1 MPFSRKS
8 FYSIV
13 ETAAKW
19 ECSLRDII
27 DCSAGGELTIKT
39 FLRYAE
45 TDDGPIAG
53 SVTLSAQDLLA
64 YFHVDGNAGRSL
76 KVYRVGIPAEG
87 SGDDLNW
94 IFVRDEEGGT
104 GVEIDI
110 NDIHITGE
118 EFKRFQ
124 DKHEIGVVVKEVV
137 RWRTPPAERHDWEGM
152 YRRLCKRIF
161 EIGLP
166 ESLNELSIEMQQGFI
181 EASENGD
188 APDVSTIRKRLQPIW
203 NDLRET
209 A

>member
-64 YFHVDGNAGRSL
+64 YFHVDGQASRSL
-76 KVYRVGIPAEG
+76 KVYRVGIPVEG
-87 SGDDLNW
+87 SGDDLKW

-104 GVEIDI
+104 GVEIDL

-124 DKHEIGVVVKEVV
+124 DKHELGVVFKEVV
-137 RWRTPPAERHDWEGM
+137 RWRIRAEDRHNWEGM
-152 YRRLCKRIF
+152 YGRLCKRIF
-161 EIGLP
+161 EDGLP
-166 ESLNELSIEMQQGFI
+166 ETLNKLAIEMQEWFI
-181 EASENGD
+181 AQSKDGD
-188 APDVSTIRKRLQPIW
+188 APDISTIQKRLRPIW

>member
-64 YFHVDGNAGRSL
+64 YFHVDGRAGRAL
-76 KVYRVGIPAEG
+76 KIYRVGIPSEESDG
-87 SGDDLNW
+87 LNW
-94 IFVRDEEGGT
+94 IFVKDEDGGT
-104 GVEIDI
+104 GVEIDL

-124 DKHEIGVVVKEVV
+124 DKHKLGVVVKEKVV
-137 RWRTPPAERHDWEGM
+137 YRSPAADRHDWEGM

-161 EIGLP
+161 ETGLP
-166 ESLNELSIEMQQGFI
+166 ESLNELSIEMQQAFI
-181 EASENGD
+181 EASDDGE